1 MKTTGRLRE
10 MKARQ
15 SAKIRELGEALAL
28 AGFNTLDDEANAL
41 GLCRSTTWTI
51 ISAKH
56 KSSGL
61 SATTINH
68 ILTTDQLPMAVRAK
82 ILEYVHEKAAGLY
95 GHGKTQRRRFTAR
108 LSVRLASDCRLV

>member
-1 MKTTGRLRE
+1 

-15 SAKIRELGEALAL
+15 SAKIRELGEALTR

-56 KSSGL
+56 KNSGL
-61 SATTINH
+61 SVTTINH
-68 ILTTDQLPMAVRAK
+68 ILTAEQLPMAVRAK
-82 ILEYVHEKAAGLY
+82 ILEYIHEKAAGLY
-95 GHGKTQRRRFTAR
+95 GHSKMQRHRFTVR
-108 LSVRLASDCRLV
+108 LSRLPMRPSPSDQCCR